1 MKFPRDLS
9 GRVLAQLLRREFGYE
24 ITRQKGSHIRL
35 TTEVGGTHHI
45 TLPDHDPF
53 RIGTLSAILTE
64 VAQHSG
70 LTRREV
76 EERLFDR

>member
-1 MKFPRDLS
+1 LKFPRDLS

-70 LTRREV
+70 LTRRVV
-76 EERLFDR
+76 EERLFYR